1 MGGGASKK
9 VVPQFTVTIVIN
21 GEAVVAIDV
30 CEEATLADARK
41 EILLEFPD
49 LPKEYHFSHNGAAY
63 SIRKENTRTVREFAG
78 SDSRLTLI
86 PIEEKV
92 LNTGDTALEHTENMI
107 DTIDDINIFTNF
119 VVNYLNT
126 DIRLSSLFPAAH
138 AIYIYISSFYFLF
151 IHIYVYYIF
160 TISFSSKRKFLC
172 IYILLKYH
180 ASHI

>member
-30 CEEATLADARK
+30 CEDATLADARK
-41 EILLEFPD
+41 EILLESEEFPD

-86 PIEEKV
+86 PIQEKV
-92 LNTGDTALEHTENMI
+92 LNTGDTTLEHTENMI
-107 DTIDDINIFTNF
+107 DTIDE
-119 VVNYLNT
+119 VNNT
-126 DIRLSSLFPAAH
+126 IVD
-138 AIYIYISSFYFLF
+138 
-151 IHIYVYYIF
+151 
-160 TISFSSKRKFLC
+160 K
-172 IYILLKYH
+172 
-180 ASHI
+180 